1 MAVIP
6 ILILFA
12 GAFLSALV
20 ALDNRIGLFS
30 KSMSSVTK
38 CCLSLGKSC
47 FYVFKISGGECIND
61 LFRNDVFY
69 DILHNRVKGFIILFE
84 DINFVKALRELEA
97 KIITYRVEIERNP
110 DNLRAKRKLELME
123 SIYKE
128 ISKYNDPVKPEII
141 LLFESKDSIDKVR
154 SSLSYYGCNLVSLCN
169 LSIIKRK
176 NLISKNKIIRNF
188 LNIVDYDYMISS
200 LSLNDGIIVGSELR
214 LNSPVV
220 LPLIDEEIGSLQ
232 TVIVGPSGRGKTTL
246 LGNIISGLSINEQY
260 CVVFFDPKGDLK
272 RIVRDFEL
280 LGCDNVFEGDIE
292 NLKDVSRASN
302 MIESIRSN
310 NCKNIAIVI
319 DEFWRLSQYSGFAE
333 IIREA
338 RSKNVNLFLAS
349 QEPLDFADYVW
360 NNVHNIII
368 FGSSSKEY
376 VKNVLKYSNISEEY
390 AQYLYRLGVG
400 EALLKNFRR
409 LKPILFR
416 IQIPSITVKRKQGRH
431 VEAGSR
437 VLRHGQALDNTA

>member
-1 MAVIP
+1 MTVIP
-6 ILILFA
+6 IFILFA
-12 GAFLSALV
+12 GAVFSALV
-20 ALDNRIGLFS
+20 ALDDRIGLFS
-30 KSMSSVTK
+30 RSMSSATK

-47 FYVFKISGGECIND
+47 FYVLKISGEECIND
-61 LFRNDVFY
+61 LFRNNAFY

-84 DINFVKALRELEA
+84 NINFVKALRELEA

-141 LLFESKDSIDKVR
+141 LLFESEDAIDKVK
-154 SSLSYYGCNLVSLCN
+154 SSLSYYGCNLTPLCN

-188 LNIVDYDYMISS
+188 LDIIDYDYIISS
-200 LSLNDGIIVGSELR
+200 LSLDNGVIIGSELR

-220 LPLIDEEIGSLQ
+220 LPLIDKEIGSLQ

-246 LGNIISGLSINEQY
+246 LGNIIMNLSISEQY
-260 CVVFFDPKGDLK
+260 CIVFFDPKGDLK
-272 RIVRDFEL
+272 RIVRDSDLREY
-280 LGCDNVFEGDIE
+280 DNVLEGDIE
-292 NLKDVSRASN
+292 NLRDILRANN
-302 MIESIRSN
+302 MMESIRSN

-319 DEFWRLSQYSGFAE
+319 DEFWRLSRYSGFAE

-376 VKNVLKYSNISEEY
+376 VKNVLKYSNIGDEY

-400 EALLKNFRR
+400 EALLKNFKRS
-409 LKPILFR
+409 KPILFR
-416 IQIPSITVKRKQGRH
+416 IRVPSITVKRKQRRH